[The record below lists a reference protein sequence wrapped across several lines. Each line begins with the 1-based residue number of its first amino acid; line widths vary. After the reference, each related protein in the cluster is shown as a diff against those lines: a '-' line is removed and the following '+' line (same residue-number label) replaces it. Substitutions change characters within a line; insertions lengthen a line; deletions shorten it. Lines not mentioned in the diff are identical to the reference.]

1 MSEPIKSDATGVREE
16 LQRLHDAAMKSKKEQ
31 RLERAIKQAAW
42 FLKTVYAPLRGKRRV
57 TLFDFAR
64 AMSEVTS
71 YHPTFG
77 YPNDFD
83 FEHTAAG
90 SNNYT
95 DVFAE
100 VLRLKTAFES
110 TNAELAAIGKDEVR
124 AFIEYLYTAIEWRGC
139 CDA

>member
-42 FLKTVYAPLRGKRRV
+42 FLQTVYAPLRGKRRV

-83 FEHTAAG
+83 FEHSAAG
-90 SNNYT
+90 LDNYP
-95 DVFAE
+95 E
-100 VLRLKTAFES
+100 VIGEVQLLKVAFES
-110 TNAELAAIGKDEVR
+110 TNSELAAIGKDEVR